1 MCCISKQ
8 IAETGSTSKVLIMT
22 DVSRAQRAAFA
33 RGSFLLLLAVSCHA
47 FAFNPAAPHAIF
59 QGRHPVLRARSSRP
73 AASLKLRMV
82 SQEMVQGVV
91 DASQAGLHL
100 AFADQGS
107 NLAGK
112 FFQAS
117 LLPYL
122 AFLYFLNNNGA
133 KTPKLSGF
141 GFGFLLL
148 FVIATIPTGI
158 ISKTVYGVSLA
169 DVDWLHG
176 SAEALLTVTNIL
188 IAVGFRDAMSSG
200 TAEGERGT
208 LKIVAIA
215 IAALV
220 AGAAAI
226 GSPVLGFEAHTPF
239 LAGLGDLPSN
249 FFASMGAASEPAN
262 ALSIPTWAIHFSS
275 VFEWI
280 FAMRLVWDYAD
291 ASKDQT
297 WKGLTWGM
305 LPLHASGVAACT
317 YHFFYNNPDLSF
329 LVALQAGLTCL
340 GNFTVAIAAAR
351 IALANGWKVPF
362 FSSTEAASQ
371 QGDEKKQFLESK
383 PPQESDT
390 MLIAKLAG
398 LTVTSAYLVK
408 YGELFLSLPF
418 QANAVAAI
426 AMVATP
432 PALLASFYLQKAA
445 AAQEAA

>member
-1 MCCISKQ
+1 
-8 IAETGSTSKVLIMT
+8 MT

-226 GSPVLGFEAHTPF
+226 GSPVLGFRSSYAILWPA
-239 LAGLGDLPSN
+239 LAIFPSN
-249 FFASMGAASEPAN
+249 FFASMGAASEPAY
-262 ALSIPTWAIHFSS
+262 ALNIPTWAI
-275 VFEWI
+275 
-280 FAMRLVWDYAD
+280 
-291 ASKDQT
+291 
-297 WKGLTWGM
+297 
-305 LPLHASGVAACT
+305 P
-317 YHFFYNNPDLSF
+317 
-329 LVALQAGLTCL
+329 
-340 GNFTVAIAAAR
+340 
-351 IALANGWKVPF
+351 
-362 FSSTEAASQ
+362 
-371 QGDEKKQFLESK
+371 
-383 PPQESDT
+383 
-390 MLIAKLAG
+390 
-398 LTVTSAYLVK
+398 
-408 YGELFLSLPF
+408 
-418 QANAVAAI
+418 
-426 AMVATP
+426 
-432 PALLASFYLQKAA
+432 
-445 AAQEAA
+445 